1 VRFSYTA
8 RMTVELNPRRLAIA
22 PFTQTAARLSG
33 TRSGSEF
40 GRLLPEAAGSQRVGE
55 VFFEAFGQLKPNAQ
69 GAMSPWIGLAAHT
82 TLPMVCQRCLEPVDV
97 DIDFSRE
104 FRFVATEAQA
114 ELEDDQ
120 SEEDVLV
127 SAADFDLLALVE
139 DELLMAL
146 PPSPKHQQCPHPV
159 KLAVADKDF
168 VVAEEVVNPFAVLG
182 QLKTPKA

>member
-1 VRFSYTA
+1 MNA
-8 RMTVELNPRRLAIA
+8 PLNPRRLSIA
-22 PFTQTAARLSG
+22 PFTQAAARLSG
-33 TRSGSEF
+33 SRSGSEF
-40 GRLLPEAAGSQRVGE
+40 GRLLPEPEGSQGVGE
-55 VFFEAFGQLKPNAQ
+55 VFFEAFGELRPNAK
-69 GAMSPWIGLAAHT
+69 GAMSPWIRLEAHT

-97 DIDFSRE
+97 EIAVSRE

-127 SAADFDLLALVE
+127 SAPDFDLLALVE

-146 PPSPKHQQCPHPV
+146 PPSPKHQQCPHRV

-168 VVAEEVVNPFAVLG
+168 VVTDEVVNPFAVLG
-182 QLKTPKA
+182 QLKTPKG

>member
-1 VRFSYTA
+1 MTA
-8 RMTVELNPRRLAIA
+8 ELNPRRLAIV
-22 PFTQTAARLSG
+22 PFAQTGARLSG
-33 TRSGSEF
+33 VRNGSEF
-40 GRLLPEAAGSQRVGE
+40 GRLLPEPAGSHGVGQ
-55 VFFEAFGQLKPNAQ
+55 VFFEAFGELRLNAQ
-69 GAMSPWIGLAAHT
+69 GAMSTWIGLAART
-82 TLPMVCQRCLEPVDV
+82 TMPMVCQRCLEPVDV

-127 SAADFDLLALVE
+127 SAPDFDLLALVE
-139 DELLMAL
+139 DELLMSL
-146 PPSPKHQQCPHPV
+146 PPSPKHQRCPRPV

-182 QLKTPKA
+182 QLKTPKV

>member
-1 VRFSYTA
+1 MTA
-8 RMTVELNPRRLAIA
+8 ELNPRRLAIV

-33 TRSGSEF
+33 ARDGSEF
-40 GRLLPEAAGSQRVGE
+40 GRLLPEPAGSHGVGQ
-55 VFFEAFGQLKPNAQ
+55 VFFEAFGELRPNAQ
-69 GAMSPWIGLAAHT
+69 GAMSPWISLAART
-82 TLPMVCQRCLEPVDV
+82 TLPLVCQRCLELVNV

-114 ELEDDQ
+114 ELEDNQ

-127 SAADFDLLALVE
+127 SAPDFDLLALVE

-146 PPSPKHQQCPHPV
+146 PPSPKHQQCPRPV

-168 VVAEEVVNPFAVLG
+168 AVPDEAVNPFAVLG
-182 QLKTPKA
+182 QLKRPKG